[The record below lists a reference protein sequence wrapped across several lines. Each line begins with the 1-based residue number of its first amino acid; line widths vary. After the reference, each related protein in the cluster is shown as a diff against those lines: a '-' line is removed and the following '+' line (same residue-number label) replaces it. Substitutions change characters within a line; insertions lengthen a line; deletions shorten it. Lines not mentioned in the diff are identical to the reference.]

1 MCITYLETS
10 NAVLL
15 LLLESK
21 TQVWAV
27 PRIISLTLAI
37 HKSFPRE
44 NKPTTRYPLY
54 RTSSAPTTSY
64 PVQFPLTH
72 GGGKSLG
79 AGLVLPVRIPTALS
93 EPNKSTDPPTM
104 L

>member
-1 MCITYLETS
+1 
-10 NAVLL
+10 
-15 LLLESK
+15 
-21 TQVWAV
+21 V

-79 AGLVLPVRIPTALS
+79 AGASASSQNTYGFEWSQQINWPANNVVKIFL
-93 EPNKSTDPPTM
+93 TD
-104 L
+104 LL